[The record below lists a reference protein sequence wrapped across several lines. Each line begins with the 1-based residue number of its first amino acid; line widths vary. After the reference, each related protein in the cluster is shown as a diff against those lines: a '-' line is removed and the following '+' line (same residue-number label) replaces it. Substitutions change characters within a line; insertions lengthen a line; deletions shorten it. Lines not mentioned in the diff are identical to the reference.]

1 VDKFSPLTRDFR
13 DVNPSDLSEYTTSA
27 PRNFSGLTEVKNW
40 DKRVKRSFSTRE
52 KAHELWKE
60 QSMAFPANCFNHPIL
75 REKDT
80 IEKN

>member
-75 REKDT
+75 GEKDT